1 MPNSRATMETIG
13 APAGG
18 PHGAGQMNF
27 RAILSSRV
35 HMWRM
40 GKGVVNKTNEA
51 MTATAA
57 VTWSAGEHRVPA
69 HSTTLINQVPGL
81 LRLLQTCAQHAE
93 GENTARRSNKPT
105 GPAWPMPP
113 KYGAKTAHE
122 FKHLI
127 PVWSKPD
134 ARISSALRV
143 AVSLKAEGRGVRD
156 RRGDETRQAK
166 QFDHAPQHPACRA
179 ARQSRAHEE
188 PGARRERVSI
198 ASEGRVLRIHTAV
211 ATASRLPNAI

>member
-18 PHGAGQMNF
+18 PHGAGNMNF

-40 GKGVVNKTNEA
+40 GKSVVNKTNEA

-69 HSTTLINQVPGL
+69 HSTTLINQVPGS

-93 GENTARRSNKPT
+93 GENTARRSNKPA

-156 RRGDETRQAK
+156 RRGDETRRLSSLTMLRNIL
-166 QFDHAPQHPACRA
+166 PAGPRGSRERTRSRERAGSGSPLPRRA
-179 ARQSRAHEE
+179 AY
-188 PGARRERVSI
+188 
-198 ASEGRVLRIHTAV
+198 SEYIQ
-211 ATASRLPNAI
+211 P